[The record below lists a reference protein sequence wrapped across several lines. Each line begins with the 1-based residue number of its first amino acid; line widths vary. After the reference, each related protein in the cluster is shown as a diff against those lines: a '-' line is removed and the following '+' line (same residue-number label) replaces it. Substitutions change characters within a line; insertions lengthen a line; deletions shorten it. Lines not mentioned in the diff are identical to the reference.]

1 MPYSYEPNP
10 DVSAKTYGRDLRI
23 SPKHSYEIANA
34 IRGLPLAEA
43 IILLKEVV
51 NLRRPIPFRRYR
63 KKVPH
68 RHGPYEAGRF
78 PKKASLIF
86 LKLLREV
93 AHNARYKGLDPSK
106 MYISH
111 VSAYR
116 GRIIRRWMPRAF
128 GRATPWNEKTTNVEI
143 IIENMSDV
151 KLKEYENKLEKW
163 EKIIN
168 EFLELS
174 IHEFVRKL

>member
-10 DVSAKTYGRDLRI
+10 ETSAKAYGRDLRV

-43 IILLKEVV
+43 ILLLKEVV

-78 PKKASLIF
+78 PKKASMAF
-86 LKLLREV
+86 LRLLREV
-93 AHNARYKGLDPSK
+93 AHNARYKGLDPAA

-116 GRIIRRWMPRAF
+116 GRIIRGWMPRAF
-128 GRATPWNEKTTNVEI
+128 GRATPWNEQTTNVEI
-143 IIENMSDV
+143 VIENMSET
-151 KLKEYENKLEKW
+151 KLKEYENKVEKW
-163 EKIIN
+163 REVIN
-168 EFLELS
+168 DFLETKL
-174 IHEFVRKL
+174 HEFVKK